1 MKRYHLDANVV
12 LRFLRNDDPQQSP
25 EARQLVASAKAGHV
39 VLAISAVTVA
49 EVFYAFRASY
59 KLSRS
64 DVSELL
70 GNLLRS
76 SVFELEH
83 EERILDAIARVEKFN
98 VDFGDA
104 YLAATAVETKEAVAS
119 FDKDFKKFPDLIL
132 HALG

>member
-1 MKRYHLDANVV
+1 MKRYHLDANVI

-25 EARQLVASAKAGHV
+25 AARQLVASAKAGHV
-39 VLAISAVTVA
+39 ILALSAVTVA

-64 DVSELL
+64 DVAKLL
-70 GNLLRS
+70 GTLLS
-76 SVFELEH
+76 ASVFELEH
-83 EERILDAIARVEKFN
+83 EARILDAIARVEKFN

-104 YLAATAVETKEAVAS
+104 YLAATAIETKEAIAS

-132 HALG
+132 YALG